1 MLLILAAVL
10 VLARSVAPAS
20 AFSDVSAEHPYAA
33 AINDLFDKQ
42 IVSGYMDGSFGP
54 ENPAMRQHYAKMIVL
69 SLGLPVSEADVCTFG
84 DVLIS
89 GPESLYPD
97 NYIAVAASNLIT
109 KGTGP
114 GHFSPDSHITRA
126 QAITMVVRALER
138 LKPGTLSPP
147 PAGFGSTWGDFSPD
161 HAVPAATAE
170 ANGLLAGLGAN
181 ALYPGGDLTALDP
194 FGDMSRGEI
203 AQLLHNLVVM
213 IAPPPEP
220 PPTDYPAIHSPDAA
234 LSSTYASCAG
244 ASCHELNLFSQHV
257 VKLGLPCTTCHA
269 STRPEVAAAIAAY
282 GRTGVKQGCRACHG
296 PDAGRHEAAH
306 ELDDPVPT
314 ACILCHARNL
324 IAEHVTAHQVT
335 CAACHGPGASPAA
348 AAVVATFGGSNP
360 LNPICTDCHA
370 VSHADLAARHTASE
384 LEECRLCHRIA
395 LPDEHAR
402 ASSTGAGSGCAT
414 CHPLP
419 QAFSGSGLCAD
430 CHKTGGAAPVRHLAI
445 EGAHNSVSSCA
456 IPGCHATDLR
466 VVHQGASEG
475 CGTCHSST
483 KVPITSKCTDCH
495 AAAHAALTAAHT
507 EAEAQECRDC
517 HLMVLPDEHARSTSS
532 SKANGCQNCHPLP
545 GGFVSTKT
553 CADCHTVGG
562 AAPVRHAGIESA
574 HAVSAGC
581 GGSGCHPTDV
591 RTIHQGTANGCKTCH
606 STTSVP
612 TTTQCSSCH
621 PSTPHE
627 VREPYRDS
635 CANCH
640 EIKGPGE
647 QLHDWHVNRGYA
659 CAECHGASA
668 PGCANGSCHEHS
680 KTQIHDIDEHP
691 TTCTY
696 CHKSGTP

>member
-1 MLLILAAVL
+1 MGRSVVGGQVGTRSVLIVAMLLVLSAVL
-10 VLARSVAPAS
+10 VLAWSVAPAT
-20 AFSDVSAEHPYAA
+20 AFSDVSAEHPYEA
-33 AINDLFDKQ
+33 AITDLFDKQ

-54 ENPAMRQHYAKMIVL
+54 ENPATRQQFAKMIVL

-89 GPESLYPD
+89 GPDGLYPD

-170 ANGLLAGLGAN
+170 ANGLLAGLGAS
-181 ALYPGGDLTALDP
+181 ALHPEGDLGALDP

-203 AQLLHNLVVM
+203 AQLLHNLVLA
-213 IAPPPEP
+213 ITPPPEP
-220 PPTDYPAIHSPDAA
+220 PPTDYLAIHSPDAA

-269 STRPEVAAAIAAY
+269 STRPEVVAAIAAY
-282 GRTGVKQGCRACHG
+282 AQTGVKQGCRVCHG

-306 ELDDPVPT
+306 ELDKPVPKT
-314 ACILCHARNL
+314 CVLCHARNL

-335 CAACHGPGASPAA
+335 CAVCHGPGASPAVA
-348 AAVVATFGGSNP
+348 AAVATFGGSNP
-360 LNPICTDCHA
+360 LNPICSDCHA
-370 VSHADLAARHTASE
+370 QSHAGLTATHTASE
-384 LEECRLCHRIA
+384 LEECR
-395 LPDEHAR
+395 
-402 ASSTGAGSGCAT
+402 
-414 CHPLP
+414 
-419 QAFSGSGLCAD
+419 
-430 CHKTGGAAPVRHLAI
+430 
-445 EGAHNSVSSCA
+445 
-456 IPGCHATDLR
+456 
-466 VVHQGASEG
+466 
-475 CGTCHSST
+475 
-483 KVPITSKCTDCH
+483 
-495 AAAHAALTAAHT
+495 
-507 EAEAQECRDC
+507 DC
-517 HLMVLPDEHARSTSS
+517 HLMILPDEHARSTSS
-532 SKANGCQNCHPLP
+532 SKASGCENCHPLP

-562 AAPVRHAGIESA
+562 AAAVRHASIESA

-640 EIKGPGE
+640 QIKGPGE

-659 CAECHGASA
+659 CGECHGASA

-680 KTQIHDIDEHP
+680 KTKIHEIDEHP